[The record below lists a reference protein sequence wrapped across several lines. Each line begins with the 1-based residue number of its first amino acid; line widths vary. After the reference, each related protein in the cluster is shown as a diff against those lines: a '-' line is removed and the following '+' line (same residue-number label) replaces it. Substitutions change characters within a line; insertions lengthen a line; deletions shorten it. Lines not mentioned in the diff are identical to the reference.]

1 MNILCINFK
10 TSVGKVPVRSV
21 DVHMTG
27 QAKLF
32 PQKWQC
38 YIKMKFVSS
47 LLFANIAFE
56 SFTLHVH
63 FQYASL
69 DESQT

>member
-38 YIKMKFVSS
+38 YIQMKFVSL

-56 SFTLHVH
+56 
-63 FQYASL
+63 
-69 DESQT
+69 